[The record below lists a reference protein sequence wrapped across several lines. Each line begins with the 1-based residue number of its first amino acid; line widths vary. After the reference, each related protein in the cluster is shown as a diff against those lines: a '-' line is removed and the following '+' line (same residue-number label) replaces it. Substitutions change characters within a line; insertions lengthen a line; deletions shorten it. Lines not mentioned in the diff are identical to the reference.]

1 MAQTIYIFVIVD
13 SPNIRIVYSIKP
25 LKITPYIN
33 PLLLLSM
40 IFDKNN
46 IEKAQPMPPIMIATV
61 YSTVDTFTTCVA
73 YFGRIGTS
81 AAIAAPC
88 NKIPGNRIR

>member
-1 MAQTIYIFVIVD
+1 
-13 SPNIRIVYSIKP
+13 
-25 LKITPYIN
+25 
-33 PLLLLSM
+33 M

-61 YSTVDTFTTCVA
+61 YPTVDTFTTCVA

-88 NKIPGNRIR
+88 NKIPGNRIRWRCVTSTICFNCAFTGLVL